1 VSAQPVALPES
12 AGALLTDADA
22 LARVQDAFAP
32 PADARVAASIEIE
45 IEVAGEGTF
54 TLTYDDG
61 ALTGDEGMA
70 DEPFFSCESPKGAWP
85 FVRTVLEQAL
95 AGFPRAPAIA
105 ARVATARGLST
116 SLQETALS
124 GLTKL
129 EGAACE
135 IDVVGVGVFRIARG
149 PLDEAV
155 RKAKVAIAKDAIL
168 KLLDG
173 APLSSVGGVKVAG
186 DTRLPGDVVAA
197 LGPVWIA
204 LSRER

>member
-1 VSAQPVALPES
+1 MSGLPDS
-12 AGALLTDADA
+12 AGALLLDDDA

-32 PADARVAASIEIE
+32 PADARLAASLE
-45 IEVAGEGTF
+45 IEVELADEGTF

-70 DEPFFSCESPKGAWP
+70 DEPFIACASPNGSWP
-85 FVRTVLEQAL
+85 FVRTLLEAAV

-105 ARVATARGLST
+105 ARVATARALST

-135 IDVVGVGVFRIARG
+135 IDVQGVGVFRIARG

-173 APLSSVGGVKVAG
+173 APLSTVGGVKVSG

-204 LSRER
+204 LSREK